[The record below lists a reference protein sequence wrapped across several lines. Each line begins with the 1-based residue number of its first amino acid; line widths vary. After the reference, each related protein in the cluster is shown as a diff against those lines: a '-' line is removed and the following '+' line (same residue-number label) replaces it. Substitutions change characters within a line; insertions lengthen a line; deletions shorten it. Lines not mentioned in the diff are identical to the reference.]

1 MLARRSVVC
10 GTAGCLKLIMI
21 MNCQSIEPK
30 PMEAILAAVGQL
42 VTLQQL
48 IPICMHCK
56 RVRIGD
62 QSWHPVENHSIR
74 DWKRDWK
81 ITHGLCPECFEE
93 QISQIQ
99 AYSAGA
105 VESRG

>member
-1 MLARRSVVC
+1 
-10 GTAGCLKLIMI
+10 
-21 MNCQSIEPK
+21 
-30 PMEAILAAVGQL
+30 MEAILAAVGQL
-42 VTLQQL
+42 LTRQQL
-48 IPICMHCK
+48 IPICMYCK

-62 QSWHPVENHSIR
+62 QSWHPVENHSI
-74 DWKRDWK
+74 RDWK